1 MVNVPQQY
9 QSYVQDAADYL
20 GIPYDV
26 VAEQIMQESS
36 FDPHAQSPVGA
47 EGIAQFMPGTFATWG
62 PRGGSPWNVADAFY
76 AYKNFMKH
84 LLNAEGGSVRRALAA
99 YNAGEGNVSAGLG
112 YADSILSASGQSSS
126 ITGGSGSGNLSS
138 STASGGNPQPA
149 TIDPATLAQ
158 EYGFT
163 DAFLNANPELKKIF
177 QQAVAKQ
184 WSTDRFK
191 AALMGTQW
199 WKTHSETERTYL
211 TNTFT
216 DPATAKQQ
224 FTQAWT
230 HAQQLMDQLGFTKD
244 MNPKQWTATLNAL
257 AYNIA
262 AKGWSDD
269 QVKYYAGQFIKLSSG
284 KMSGDAETQYSNGL
298 QYAYSMGVKMSD
310 SWYQTMVQNIERGT
324 ATFADLQAGIRNQAK
339 AQYSQFSQ
347 QIDGGQTIQDIAS
360 PYIQQ
365 MGQILEIN
373 PQTLSAFDPT
383 VKAALTYKDPKTGA
397 PGQALWQFE
406 DSLRQDPRW
415 LKTDNARDSLMSTAH
430 GVLQS
435 FGFSI

>member
-1 MVNVPQQY
+1 
-9 QSYVQDAADYL
+9 
-20 GIPYDV
+20 
-26 VAEQIMQESS
+26 
-36 FDPHAQSPVGA
+36 
-47 EGIAQFMPGTFATWG
+47 
-62 PRGGSPWNVADAFY
+62 
-76 AYKNFMKH
+76 
-84 LLNAEGGSVRRALAA
+84 
-99 YNAGEGNVSAGLG
+99 
-112 YADSILSASGQSSS
+112 
-126 ITGGSGSGNLSS
+126 
-138 STASGGNPQPA
+138 
-149 TIDPATLAQ
+149 
-158 EYGFT
+158 
-163 DAFLNANPELKKIF
+163 
-177 QQAVAKQ
+177 
-184 WSTDRFK
+184 
-191 AALMGTQW
+191 
-199 WKTHSETERTYL
+199 
-211 TNTFT
+211 
-216 DPATAKQQ
+216 
-224 FTQAWT
+224 
-230 HAQQLMDQLGFTKD
+230 MDQLGFTKD

-269 QVKYYAGQFIKLSSG
+269 QVKYYAGQFIRLSSG